1 MTKQHLKQV
10 AALGRYFGQINELY
24 NVWAK
29 QHGISYNK
37 LAIYYTLVSQ
47 GHGTQR
53 QICQEWGI
61 SKQTLSTI
69 CKELEKEGLI
79 KFVVMPHDKREKQM
93 ELTEL
98 GVEKTTPLIDAL
110 QDHEYR
116 TLEEIGEDRIDTWFD
131 TMEQF
136 IQVFSGQSDQSGY
149 NSK

>member
-1 MTKQHLKQV
+1 MTKKHLEQV
-10 AALGRYFGQINELY
+10 SALGRYFGQINELY

-37 LAIYYTLVSQ
+37 LAVFYTLVSQ
-47 GHGTQR
+47 RHGTQR

-79 KFVVMPHDKREKQM
+79 KFVVLPQDKREKQM
-93 ELTEL
+93 ELTET
-98 GVEKTTPLIDAL
+98 GMETIKPLIVKL
-110 QDHEYR
+110 QNREYN
-116 TLEEIGEDRIDTWFD
+116 TLEAIGEDRIDAWFD
-131 TMEQF
+131 TMKQF
-136 IQVFSGQSDQSGY
+136 IQVFSDQGEQLGD